1 MTVMIAAGI
10 GATIIA
16 MCSAAFAL
24 IAMGID
30 IIKNWREAN
39 D

>member
-1 MTVMIAAGI
+1 MNIMIAAGI

-16 MCSAAFAL
+16 MCSATFAL

-30 IIKNWREAN
+30 IIKNWRKSK
-39 D
+39 

>member
-1 MTVMIAAGI
+1 MNIMIAVGI

-24 IAMGID
+24 MAMGID
-30 IIKNWREAN
+30 IIKSWRQN
-39 D
+39 K

>member
-1 MTVMIAAGI
+1 VNVIITVGA

-24 IAMGID
+24 ATMGID
-30 IIKNWREAN
+30 IIKNWRKSK
-39 D
+39 

>member
-1 MTVMIAAGI
+1 MTIMIAAGL

-16 MCSAAFAL
+16 MCSASFTL

-30 IIKNWREAN
+30 IIKNWREN
-39 D
+39 K

>member
-1 MTVMIAAGI
+1 MNIMIAAGI

-16 MCSAAFAL
+16 TCSAAFAL

-30 IIKNWREAN
+30 IIKDWRKSK
-39 D
+39 

>member
-1 MTVMIAAGI
+1 MNVMIAVGA

-30 IIKNWREAN
+30 IIKNWRKSK
-39 D
+39 

>member
-1 MTVMIAAGI
+1 MNVIITVGV

-30 IIKNWREAN
+30 IIKNWRKSK
-39 D
+39 

>member
-1 MTVMIAAGI
+1 MNIMIAVGI

-30 IIKNWREAN
+30 IVKNWRKKK
-39 D
+39 

>member
-1 MTVMIAAGI
+1 MNVMIAMGI

-30 IIKNWREAN
+30 IIKNWRKN
-39 D
+39 K

>member
-1 MTVMIAAGI
+1 MNVMIAIGA

-16 MCSAAFAL
+16 MCSATFAL

-30 IIKNWREAN
+30 IIKSWRK
-39 D
+39 DK

>member
-1 MTVMIAAGI
+1 MNIMIAAGI

-16 MCSAAFAL
+16 MGSAAFAL

-30 IIKNWREAN
+30 IIKNWREN
-39 D
+39 K

>member
-1 MTVMIAAGI
+1 MNIMITMGI
-10 GATIIA
+10 GATVIA

-30 IIKNWREAN
+30 IIKNWRESK
-39 D
+39 